1 MVVQA
6 LANLAEILKPEKS
19 IKKIPKQFKGNIPV
33 RINVDN
39 LPEEYKS
46 LFVAD
51 GTKNKIIIYRS
62 VWHDFVEKK
71 SKGNKRD
78 FYCNVWAE
86 PFGSSDAVF
95 DNTVLQEI
103 KDKYIRKPNFE
114 GEVVFED
121 DVDGHI
127 EDSYFVP
134 DFGNRRL
141 KWWGNLIDGRPDQR
155 HNFILGCDPSYGL
168 GSSNSVISI
177 YDVNTRELVGE
188 WVCANTKPEDFA
200 DQAIAIAM
208 WVGGVDEA
216 FLIWENNGG
225 HGVNFTDRVI
235 WQGYYNC
242 YTQTVEDSKTR
253 KRQKKYGWHSTT
265 DRKAAVLGE
274 FGIALACGVDG
285 DKNYKSCLIYS
296 EELLS
301 ELFDYIF
308 VEGTKEI
315 TTSSKADLSSGA
327 RERHGDRAIA
337 ASLCILGTRDQIE
350 GDIRNKKEP
359 PVNSFAFYLKQHEE
373 QQAVEKRIRRRF
385 LF

>member
-1 MVVQA
+1 M
-6 LANLAEILKPEKS
+6 S
-19 IKKIPKQFKGNIPV
+19 TKID
-33 RINVDN
+33 VDN
-39 LPEEYKS
+39 LPAEYKG

-51 GTKNKIIIYRS
+51 GTKNKIVVFRS
-62 VWHDFVEKK
+62 PWHDFKEKQ
-71 SKGNKRD
+71 SKGNKRA
-78 FYCNVWAE
+78 FYCDVWAT
-86 PFGSSDAVF
+86 PIGSSDAVF
-95 DNTVLQEI
+95 DTTVLHEI
-103 KDKYIRKPNFE
+103 KDKHIRKPNFE
-114 GEVVFED
+114 GEVVFEY
-121 DVDGHI
+121 DVSMYVEEPCFSQGT
-127 EDSYFVP
+127 
-134 DFGNRRL
+134 GLRRL

-168 GSSNSVISI
+168 GSSNSVIEI
-177 YDVNTRELVGE
+177 YDVNTMELVGE
-188 WVCANTKPEDFA
+188 WVCANTKPENFA
-200 DQAIAIAM
+200 DQAVAIAM
-208 WVGGVDEA
+208 WVGGVDDA

-225 HGVNFTDRVI
+225 HGVNFTDRIV

-274 FGIALACGVDG
+274 LGIALACGIDG
-285 DKNYKSCLIYS
+285 DKLYKSCLIYS

-327 RERHGDRAIA
+327 RERHGDRGIA
-337 ASLCILGTRDQIE
+337 AALCILGTRDQVE
-350 GDIRNKKEP
+350 GDIKNKKEP

-373 QQAVEKRIRRRF
+373 QQASDKREKRRY